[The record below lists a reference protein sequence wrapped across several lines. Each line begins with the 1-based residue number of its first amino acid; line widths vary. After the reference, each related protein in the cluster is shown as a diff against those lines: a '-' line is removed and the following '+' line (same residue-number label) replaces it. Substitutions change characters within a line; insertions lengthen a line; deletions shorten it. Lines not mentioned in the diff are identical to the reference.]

1 MTCFTTGST
10 TVQFVSTASSVAENS
25 GTTSLALAIT
35 NPDITTATSVTI
47 SGTGATGR
55 VTSFTSPVSFTG
67 GSYANQNCTVTLNN
81 NALCDGSQ
89 NVVFTITGVSGGQGT
104 PAAGVNTTH
113 TLTVTDDEVP
123 PTTASVSPTSQTIC
137 TTGTTAAL
145 GGNTPGVGTGAW
157 SIIGGGAGTFS
168 PNATT
173 PGATFTHTSG
183 TVTALRWTITNGLC
197 TTTADVALTINA
209 NPTAATVGGAQTI
222 CTTGTTAALGGNTP
236 SVGTGAWSIIGG
248 GAGTFAPNA
257 TDPNATFTHTSGT
270 VTALRWTISNS
281 PCTASIADV
290 NITITPAPSA
300 TIGYTATPYCGGA
313 GTATV
318 TLTGT
323 SGGVYSATPAGLSIN
338 SSTGAVDLALSAL
351 GTYTVN
357 YDIAAAGGC
366 AAFNT
371 SAGIGVIACAYYSR
385 ATGNVGDAIWSLTPT
400 GAASTAIFTNAVNMI
415 VQSPDV
421 VTINANTTVKDLDLQ
436 TGGNLTLASTNTLDV
451 KGISAILAGTVTA
464 NTNSTLSISEATT
477 STLTITGTAD
487 LYNFTSAPATSL
499 TVTGAMDIRGT
510 LALNDGIFDASGA
523 TVSLRSTTAGSGR
536 LGTVGASATYTG
548 NMKVE
553 RYIPAGATNWRLIG
567 SPVAGQ
573 TVLEWKDDFITAG
586 FPGSHSPGFSNPP
599 GSGIVWPSV
608 RWYNETLIDPAI
620 DTGWVG
626 ASSTAQSL
634 LAGQGFAAWCGTGLV
649 TTTAFTIDV
658 TGVPNIALTPITRA
672 LSYTNTSNPTADGW
686 NAASNPLPSPIKF
699 SDISRTNVDDY
710 IWYYNPANGN
720 TATYDISLN
729 VGTNGGSDTIQS
741 SQAFLLKANTGSA
754 QVQFEE
760 ADKVLDTQGGFFGGD
775 QVSAFQGLSLKV
787 SSAINTFNDEALV
800 IFSTGTPQ
808 VDGED
813 VPKLT
818 FAHPDAP
825 QIATMAATGEQI
837 AINAFGAY
845 TTDIEIPVLVNVALT
860 GTYTITAANMQNVGL
875 TCITLLDLQT
885 GTVTPLTE
893 GATYSFAINA
903 DDSSTEPRLMLRAS
917 APVPL
922 YAEAA
927 TCNGAEGRAT
937 IVHVGDETMNIT
949 WTSANNEVLL
959 VQTIEDGV
967 AINNLGAGD
976 YAVRVSSNA
985 GCGELATSFSID
997 EPTAMEATAV
1007 AQAASCTNTDDGLV
1021 DLTVLGGT
1029 APYTYAWSN
1038 GSVVEDLQAAPG
1050 AYTVE
1055 VTDANACVLGTE
1067 AYVIPAGAGPVAAAT
1082 VESNTVLIN
1091 TPLQFASASGDV
1103 ASTLWNFGDGTF
1115 SEATSVAHSWTTPG
1129 TYTVTLTVSD
1139 GTCSDTW
1146 TTVVVVETST
1156 SITEGAQGTELKA
1169 WFANDKFVIEHGID
1183 NGRPVLV
1190 EVLDATGRLHLT
1202 RNAAGTPARINIPA
1216 DGLSTGI
1223 WFLRISNDDTQRTL
1237 RVPVVR

>member
-1 MTCFTTGST
+1 
-10 TVQFVSTASSVAENS
+10 
-25 GTTSLALAIT
+25 
-35 NPDITTATSVTI
+35 
-47 SGTGATGR
+47 
-55 VTSFTSPVSFTG
+55 
-67 GSYANQNCTVTLNN
+67 VTLTI
-81 NALCDGSQ
+81 NA
-89 NVVFTITGVSGGQGT
+89 NPTAATVGG
-104 PAAGVNTTH
+104 A
-113 TLTVTDDEVP
+113 
-123 PTTASVSPTSQTIC
+123 QTIC

-145 GGNTPGVGTGAW
+145 GGNTPSVGTGAW
-157 SIIGGGAGTFS
+157 SIIGGGAGTFA
-168 PNATT
+168 PNATD
-173 PGATFTHTSG
+173 PNATFTHTSG
-183 TVTALRWTITNGLC
+183 TVTALRWTISNSPC
-197 TTTADVALTINA
+197 TASTADVALTINA

-222 CTTGTTAALGGNTP
+222 CTTGTTAALGGNSP

-451 KGISAILAGTVTA
+451 KGTSAILAGTVTA

-825 QIATMAATGEQI
+825 QIATVAATGEQI

-845 TTDIEIPVLVNVALT
+845 TTDIEIPILVNVALT

-885 GTVTPLTE
+885 GTVTPLIE

-1103 ASTLWNFGDGTF
+1103 ASTLWNFGDGTV